1 MSSTSDPPPAR
12 ASDSPWFWLLLFAVV
27 GLAALLVIGPKHVRR
42 QQRLVRMQHA
52 RENVAAGKRGTEVQ
66 PAAEPAE
73 DEVSTL
79 PLMAFFGLLLVV
91 ASAGL
96 LAARWRRGTGPTIP
110 EKHPP

>member
-1 MSSTSDPPPAR
+1 MPPTSDQTPAR
-12 ASDSPWFWLLLFAVV
+12 QTDSPWFWLLLFAVV

-42 QQRLVRMQHA
+42 QQRLVRMQQA

-66 PAAEPAE
+66 PAAEHAE

-91 ASAGL
+91 ACAGL
-96 LAARWRRGTGPTIP
+96 LAARRRHGAGPTIP
-110 EKHPP
+110 EEHPP